1 MDVGLWVVFIIYAF
15 SSAPAMQLPP
25 MYVGSDQEECESIS
39 DFFNSNRLEG
49 DEYKMAVCLQ
59 VGDEHNPEKDIN
71 PNLEVI

>member
-1 MDVGLWVVFIIYAF
+1 
-15 SSAPAMQLPP
+15 